1 MIVRIWHGK
10 TKQENAEAY
19 RLYVLE
25 TGIKEYSKVKGNKG
39 AQLWQN
45 TEGDVTHIW
54 TISWWENLEAV
65 KLFAG
70 ENFEKPKYYQE
81 DEKYLIELE
90 PTVMHCEAFDL

>member
-10 TKQENAEAY
+10 TKREYAVAY
-19 RLYVLE
+19 RQYVLE
-25 TGIKEYSKVKGNKG
+25 TGIKEYLKVNGNKG
-39 AQLWQN
+39 AQIWQKN
-45 TEGDVTHIW
+45 EGSITHIW
-54 TISWWENLEAV
+54 TISWWENLDAV

-81 DEKYLIELE
+81 DEKYLIEFE